1 MHLNKILLP
10 VALVTSSAVQAEQT
24 MQDLQA
30 AAETIEKQLQL
41 ANQLAWEI
49 DWNAHNG
56 MIVEDGTVDAGY
68 IQDTMV
74 TAYNNAI
81 DNVLNTEYLTA
92 QDVLLDQHDLAIDNM
107 HTAIDNLVEA
117 TAVLQTVATVADMA
131 ADATTTDDQ
140 LQVQA
145 VLSTT
150 DMSIQQEDVD
160 NFNDA
165 LTDVQTFAQQ
175 AGAFLAAA
183 NDTGMTDQIDN
194 FAAQNNIAM
203 SSYTAVSY
211 VQDVDELM
219 ISFADNN
226 SYIAFQGYMTGNTK
240 TAEEIYDAIGY
251 YGG

>member
-1 MHLNKILLP
+1 
-10 VALVTSSAVQAEQT
+10 
-24 MQDLQA
+24 
-30 AAETIEKQLQL
+30 
-41 ANQLAWEI
+41 
-49 DWNAHNG
+49 
-56 MIVEDGTVDAGY
+56 
-68 IQDTMV
+68 
-74 TAYNNAI
+74 
-81 DNVLNTEYLTA
+81 LTA

-240 TAEEIYDAIGY
+240 TADEIYDAIGY

>member
-1 MHLNKILLP
+1 MPLKKILLP

-24 MQDLQA
+24 MADLQA

-49 DWNAHNG
+49 DFNAHNG
-56 MIVEDGTVDAGY
+56 LVVEDGTVDAGY
-68 IQDTMV
+68 IQETMV
-74 TAYNNAI
+74 TAYNDAI
-81 DNVLNTEYLTA
+81 SNVLNTEYLTA
-92 QDVLLDQHDLAIDNM
+92 QDVLLDQHDLAVENM
-107 HTAIDNLVEA
+107 HIAIDNLVEA
-117 TAVLQTVATVADMA
+117 TTVLQTVSTVADMA
-131 ADATTTDDQ
+131 ADAATTDDQ
-140 LQVQA
+140 IQVQA
-145 VLSTT
+145 TLATT

-160 NFNDA
+160 NFNNA

-183 NDTGMTDQIDN
+183 NDTGMTDQIDS

-211 VQDVDELM
+211 VQDVDELI
-219 ISFADNN
+219 ISFADNT
-226 SYIAFQGYMTGNTK
+226 SYISFQGYMTNNTK

-251 YGG
+251 TGG

>member
-1 MHLNKILLP
+1 M
-10 VALVTSSAVQAEQT
+10 V
-24 MQDLQA
+24 
-30 AAETIEKQLQL
+30 
-41 ANQLAWEI
+41 
-49 DWNAHNG
+49 
-56 MIVEDGTVDAGY
+56 VEDGTVDAGY
-68 IQDTMV
+68 IQETMV

-81 DNVLNTEYLTA
+81 SNVLNTEYLTA
-92 QDVLLDQHDLAIDNM
+92 QDVLLDQHDLAINNM

-117 TAVLQTVATVADMA
+117 TTVLQTVATVADMA
-131 ADATTTDDQ
+131 AEATTTDDQ
-140 LQVQA
+140 IEVQA
-145 VLSTT
+145 TLSST
-150 DMSIQQEDVD
+150 DMTIQQEDVD

-175 AGAFLAAA
+175 AGAFLTAA

-211 VQDVDELM
+211 VQDVDKLM

-226 SYIAFQGYMTGNTK
+226 SYIAFQGYMTDNTK
-240 TAEEIYDAIGY
+240 TAAEIYDAIGY

>member
-1 MHLNKILLP
+1 M
-10 VALVTSSAVQAEQT
+10 A
-24 MQDLQA
+24 DLQA

-49 DWNAHNG
+49 DFNAHNG
-56 MIVEDGTVDAGY
+56 MVVEDGTVDAGY
-68 IQDTMV
+68 IQETMV
-74 TAYNNAI
+74 TAYNDAI
-81 DNVLNTEYLTA
+81 SNVLNTEYLTA
-92 QDVLLDQHDLAIDNM
+92 QDVLLDQHDLAINNM

-117 TAVLQTVATVADMA
+117 TAVLQTVSTVADMA
-131 ADATTTDDQ
+131 ADAATTDDQ

-145 VLSTT
+145 TLATT

-240 TAEEIYDAIGY
+240 TAAEIYDAIGY
-251 YGG
+251 TGG